1 MAVDK
6 DRFGRQRQQAACA
19 GPAGQI
25 VRCTRIGCWYIKSLE
40 SRAFPQAFLNHLET
54 PAPYPDS
61 PGLLDWGRARKSVCE
76 QRLS

>member
-1 MAVDK
+1 
-6 DRFGRQRQQAACA
+6 
-19 GPAGQI
+19 
-25 VRCTRIGCWYIKSLE
+25 VRCTKEACCYIESRE

-54 PAPYPDS
+54 AAAYPDS